1 MTLQEAIVSLEN
13 KKSETHDGVITKIE
27 YSTNEYGF
35 EVPTIIEGTNKE
47 KINYA
52 CGGPFKLN
60 PKGEKT
66 NPKQSS
72 RILKKEDLLK
82 RGLTDDEFK
91 LLGNSSVHEIT
102 FNSIL
107 ESGCFSEEQKS
118 KAKAWLKDPHQLRMA
133 ISYYFENCTFLE
145 LIDVTIKNSKNG
157 EIWNSGT
164 RAFKASDALSED
176 LRELFKKFFS
186 HDSFIK
192 SKTAA
197 EKMILLLLFDEIT
210 PPEYRLSWACSPTL
224 KDTCEPSWN
233 IINLPEVNSDETA
246 FQEQI
251 ISALHEIGHYLDY
264 QIGLSQDFKSWE
276 NPFAKKLLLLESKYE
291 KNKQTISLPQSL
303 FEDFV
308 NYQWAANNPCTE
320 SDLFMRW
327 QMFSRWRHVDE
338 FLNALSEV
346 RALEK
351 HIHYGHNAP
360 KEHKTYKDQF
370 KTQDEQAIFE
380 KIVQEARNRKP
391 DPKVLNLLCKLHK
404 LAPGIEVFNLF
415 DDDDNQAHSHT
426 LQMLYD

>member
-1 MTLQEAIVSLEN
+1 M
-13 KKSETHDGVITKIE
+13 
-27 YSTNEYGF
+27 
-35 EVPTIIEGTNKE
+35 
-47 KINYA
+47 
-52 CGGPFKLN
+52 
-60 PKGEKT
+60 
-66 NPKQSS
+66 
-72 RILKKEDLLK
+72 K

-164 RAFKASDALSED
+164 RAFKASDALSEN
-176 LRELFKKFFS
+176 LRELFKSFFS

-224 KDTCEPSWN
+224 GNMCESSWN
-233 IINLPEVNSDETA
+233 IINLPEVNSDDLPEVNSDDLPEVNSDETA

-276 NPFAKKLLLLESKYE
+276 NPFAKKLLLLESEYE

-303 FEDFV
+303 FKDFV
-308 NYQWAANNPCTE
+308 DYQWATNNPCTE

-338 FLNALSEV
+338 LQNMLGICFAQDGKTIYLNALSEV
-346 RALEK
+346 RALGK

-391 DPKVLNLLCKLHK
+391 DPKVLKLLCKLHK
-404 LAPGIEVFNLF
+404 LAPEIEVLNLF